1 MNSVNLTGRLASE
14 PRPRGQGSTEICDL
28 RLAVPRRRGNG
39 GEDRGAVFIDVT
51 TFGRLAANCA
61 EHLAKGRRVGIRG
74 RLELDEWQAKDGSP
88 RRRHKV
94 IAEQV
99 EFLDPARVQDA
110 ETAPEPE
117 PEPEPEEKPK
127 RARRARKAA

>member
-14 PRPRGQGSTEICDL
+14 PRPRSQGSTEICDL

-74 RLELDEWQAKDGSP
+74 RLELDEWQAQDGSP

-99 EFLDPARVQDA
+99 EFLDAARSSAAQP
-110 ETAPEPE
+110 APEPMV
-117 PEPEPEEKPK
+117 EEKPK
-127 RARRARKAA
+127 SARRARKAA